1 MGALIFIF
9 STCFCSI
16 SFAVDPGLQVYGGVL
31 FSELVHEG
39 GEIFKELPLS
49 TYSERY
55 ANSNNNDSDDDA
67 IAHNYY
73 AGNRGQNAVA
83 HNYYAGNRGQNAV
96 AHNYYAGNSGGCFGG
111 ECVVQCKEQ
120 DEMVREKQLSQVG
133 DYLFFVCLSSL
144 HCIVFFFSSPGSFWR
159 LLASR

>member
-1 MGALIFIF
+1 M
-9 STCFCSI
+9 
-16 SFAVDPGLQVYGGVL
+16 DPGLQVYGGVL

-83 HNYYAGNRGQNAV
+83 HNYYAGN
-96 AHNYYAGNSGGCFGG
+96 SGGCFGG

-120 DEMVREKQLSQVG
+120 DAMVREKQLSQVG

>member
-1 MGALIFIF
+1 M
-9 STCFCSI
+9 
-16 SFAVDPGLQVYGGVL
+16 DPGLQVYGGVL

-67 IAHNYY
+67 I
-73 AGNRGQNAVA
+73 A